1 MGLEFCIFRMGKS
14 SQENGKM
21 ANSIE
26 GPIRTKKLPKDQ
38 GFGIKG
44 KNYARKRVL
53 QTIEIKH

>member
-44 KNYARKRVL
+44 KNYA
-53 QTIEIKH
+53 